1 MRSESKNDNKSVRMH
16 TRCNFKFRDLELWY
30 FDPDG
35 LERWGVLA
43 KVLCEDSRKN
53 SNLIKFT
60 KPCGGGVCSHIH
72 CFEPEKG
79 VAIMKVA
86 NREVNKNDTEFW
98 NIEKPELNFALVI
111 IVSNEKGRCIFFG
124 QNEHAFRDVNELISI
139 VRDGLN
145 EILKPKKLAIV
156 LDAPIMDNDDDLA
169 SVSAAMYVCKQLTK
183 VHNMMKECNMTLT
196 KKKKRI
202 PQTQKPEKTLRAAIV
217 DQTKADVILLK
228 IDNCVVGKTEPKDEM
243 MPITAAYAA
252 KVMRLPTWTELKNT
266 YPNFKLSETSFYRL
280 RQPDCLSYINDTTFG
295 ELVEYYKSSKTSK

>member
-1 MRSESKNDNKSVRMH
+1 MH
-16 TRCNFKFRDLELWY
+16 TRCNFEFRDLELWY

-196 KKKKRI
+196 KKKKRT
-202 PQTQKPEKTLRAAIV
+202 PQTQKTEKTLRAAIP
-217 DQTKADVILLK
+217 DATKADRVLQK
-228 IDNCVVGKTEPKDEM
+228 IDNCMIGKTDPVDEM
-243 MPITAAYAA
+243 MPITAAVAA
-252 KVMRLPTWTELKNT
+252 GKLKDPSYTQFHNS
-266 YPNFKLSETSFYRL
+266 YPHAKMSSTSFYRL
-280 RQPDCLSYINDTTFG
+280 RDPNNKAYKNNRAFDN
-295 ELVEYYKSSKTSK
+295 LVEEFEEI